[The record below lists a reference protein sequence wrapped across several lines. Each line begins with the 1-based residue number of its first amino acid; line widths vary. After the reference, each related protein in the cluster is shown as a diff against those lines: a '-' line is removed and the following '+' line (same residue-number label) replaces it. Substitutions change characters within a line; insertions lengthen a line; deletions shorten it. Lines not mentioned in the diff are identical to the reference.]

1 MQIIIEH
8 LTLLADV
15 LQIGMPDVEEVIDAE
30 LNYKFATSGYDIRK
44 FVGAALEGLK
54 LEGMDALPAELLGAV
69 DEAEKQSGRA
79 LDAENEQGWQ
89 VGGRECWLGDGGRR
103 V

>member
-1 MQIIIEH
+1 
-8 LTLLADV
+8 
-15 LQIGMPDVEEVIDAE
+15 MPDVEEVIDAE

-89 VGGRECWLGDGGRR
+89 VGAGVGGS